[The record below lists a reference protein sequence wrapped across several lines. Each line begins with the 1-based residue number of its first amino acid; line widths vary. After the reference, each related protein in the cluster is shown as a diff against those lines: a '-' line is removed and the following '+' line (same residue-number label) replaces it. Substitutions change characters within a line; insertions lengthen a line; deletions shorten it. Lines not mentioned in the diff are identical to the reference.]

1 LKHLFGNTNPSG
13 GLSSRSTAR
22 INRTPLRDSTAAL
35 CAGLALSLAQPA
47 AAGGHHGVFKFDM
60 VRSAGVVTAGCLPDA
75 TAKVRIR
82 PAGAVERM
90 VVTVDGLPPRTNFD
104 FFVTQLP
111 SNGFGLSWYQ
121 GDIETDDEGH
131 GEEVFIGRFNEETF
145 VIAPQSRPAPQIH
158 DRPIKDAET
167 NPATGPVHTYHLGL
181 WFNSPDDAAAAG
193 CTRSAVVTPFNGEHN
208 AGVQVLNTSNFPDLA
223 GPLLSV
229 KAKP

>member
-1 LKHLFGNTNPSG
+1 MKLSISSNAVPNGSSGASPARPQRPVQRCVAATLF
-13 GLSSRSTAR
+13 
-22 INRTPLRDSTAAL
+22 
-35 CAGLALSLAQPA
+35 AGLALSLAQPA
-47 AAGGHHGVFKFDM
+47 AAGGRHGVFKFDM
-60 VRSAGVVTAGCLPDA
+60 VRSAGVVASGCLPDA

-82 PAGAVERM
+82 PSGAVERM

-111 SNGFGLSWYQ
+111 SNGFGFSWYQ

-145 VIAPQSRPAPQIH
+145 IVAPQSRPAPKIH
-158 DRPIKDAET
+158 DQPIKDAEL

-193 CTRSAVVTPFNGEHN
+193 CTKTTVVTPFNGEHN

-223 GPLLSV
+223 GPLLNV